1 MLGIVVHI
9 PLIPALER
17 QRLEDLCEFEVSLIY
32 RALSQPRRH
41 SEILTQNKTKLLSCS
56 EHYVTL

>member
-17 QRLEDLCEFEVSLIY
+17 QRLEDLCEFEDSLVHSVSSRTG
-32 RALSQPRRH
+32 RATCEPLS
-41 SEILTQNKTKLLSCS
+41 
-56 EHYVTL
+56 